1 MRKYRAES
9 LKVRANVL
17 LAIQMGHKTVA
28 DISGFITNSYSSVLH
43 HIEFLT
49 DKGNVKLG
57 ERVARQDGNGSS
69 QEYIFIHDND
79 DIIEQYAHLPK
90 KVEVPE
96 SPFLR
101 KMMGYT
107 DIAPAKNGRVY
118 NEAKFNQIKREQ
130 RYTRWTPYIKK
141 KFKNEVSGGSL
152 LWF

>member
-49 DKGNVKLG
+49 NKGNIKLG

-79 DIIEQYAHLPK
+79 GIIEQYSHLPQK
-90 KVEVPE
+90 LEPL
-96 SPFLR
+96 S
-101 KMMGYT
+101 
-107 DIAPAKNGRVY
+107 
-118 NEAKFNQIKREQ
+118 
-130 RYTRWTPYIKK
+130 
-141 KFKNEVSGGSL
+141 
-152 LWF
+152 

>member
-17 LAIQMGHKTVA
+17 LAIQRGHKTVA
-28 DISGFITNSYSSVLH
+28 DIAGFIDSSYSSVLH
-43 HIEFLT
+43 HIESLT
-49 DKGNVKLG
+49 NIGQVALG
-57 ERVARQDGNGSS
+57 ERVARADGNGSS
-69 QEYIFIHDND
+69 QEYIFVHDND
-79 DIIEQYAHLPK
+79 NIIEQYAHLPK
-90 KVEVPE
+90 KVEAPE

-118 NEAKFNQIKREQ
+118 NEAKFSQIKREKQ
-130 RYTRWTPYIKK
+130 YTRWTPAIKK
-141 KFKNEVSGGSL
+141 KFKNAVSGGSL